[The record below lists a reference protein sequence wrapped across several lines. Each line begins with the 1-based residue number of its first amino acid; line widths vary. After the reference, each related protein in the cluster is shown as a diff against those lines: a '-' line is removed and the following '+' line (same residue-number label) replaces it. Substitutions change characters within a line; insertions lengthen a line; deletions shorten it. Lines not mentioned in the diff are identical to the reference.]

1 MTVTSLSHIQL
12 VVPGEPEFL
21 GLVRLASAGVAHRLE
36 LDHETSDDL
45 KLVVT
50 EACGRVLSLGATQLA
65 IHWDW
70 DEKALT
76 VTVTAQ
82 GELDSGEIEDAPDD
96 WEEIGL
102 LLINS
107 LMDHVTQLTAPPG
120 VRAVKYLMPYDE

>member
-102 LLINS
+102 LFINS

>member
-1 MTVTSLSHIQL
+1 M
-12 VVPGEPEFL
+12 

-50 EACGRVLSLGATQLA
+50 EACGRVLSLGATQLS

-82 GELDSGEIEDAPDD
+82 GEIDSGEIEDAPDD

-107 LMDHVTQLTAPPG
+107 LMDHVTQLTSPPV